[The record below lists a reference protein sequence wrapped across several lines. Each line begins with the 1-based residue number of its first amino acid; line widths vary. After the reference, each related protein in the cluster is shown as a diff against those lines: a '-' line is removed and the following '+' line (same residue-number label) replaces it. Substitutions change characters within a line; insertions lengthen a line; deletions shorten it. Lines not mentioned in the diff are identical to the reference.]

1 MDAFEQ
7 LVSEIL
13 WMEGYWV
20 RTSVKVE
27 LTKEE
32 KRQIGRPSSPR
43 WEIDVVAYSGRD
55 NLIRV
60 VECKSYLDS
69 RGVSLRAFDGN
80 DQKFAE
86 RFKLFSDDQNL
97 QDVVFNRLRIQMIE
111 SGLCPPDAK
120 MQLCLACG
128 RIASNKDREGLHK
141 HFAAK
146 NWQLWDEKWLQ
157 ERLQRMSEMGY
168 ENQVSAVVAKL
179 LLRGK
184 VE

>member
-20 RTSVKVE
+20 RTSVKVV

-32 KRQIGRPSSPR
+32 KRKIGRPSSPR

-55 NLIRV
+55 NLLRI

-69 RGVSLRAFDGN
+69 RGVALQAFDGN
-80 DQKFAE
+80 NEKLAE
-86 RFKLFSDDQNL
+86 RFKLFSNDKNL
-97 QDVVFNRLRIQMIE
+97 QDVVFNRLRIQMTE
-111 SGLCPPDAK
+111 SGLCPPDVRT
-120 MQLCLACG
+120 QLCLACG
-128 RIASNKDREGLHK
+128 HIASNKDREGLHK
-141 HFAAK
+141 HFEAK
-146 NWQLWDEKWLQ
+146 GWQLWDEKWLL
-157 ERLQRMSEMGY
+157 ERLQRLSEIGY

-179 LLRGK
+179 LLRSK
-184 VE
+184 IE

>member
-32 KRQIGRPSSPR
+32 KRAIGRPSSPR
-43 WEIDVVAYSGRD
+43 WELDIVAYSGRD
-55 NLIRV
+55 NLLKI

-69 RGVSLRAFDGN
+69 PGVKLGGLDGSN
-80 DQKFAE
+80 GKLAE
-86 RFKLFSDDQNL
+86 RFKLFADDQLRN
-97 QDVVFNRLRIQMIE
+97 VVFTRLRLQFAE
-111 SGLCPPDAK
+111 TGACRANAETK
-120 MQLCLACG
+120 LCLACG
-128 RIASNKDREGLHK
+128 RIATEADRAGLHK
-141 HFAAK
+141 HFDEK
-146 NWQLWDEKWLQ
+146 GWELWDEPWLRG
-157 ERLQRMSEMGY
+157 RLKRMSDQGY

-184 VE
+184 IE